1 MADEEKRNGAK
12 IVIRRMYRTSKDIAW
27 YATTDEQKAA
37 VSAATKKEHR
47 SLTTRRH
54 FNNGK
59 KLYYIKFFPRTELY
73 DAYAADANM
82 KAIDDAR
89 KAHNTEKGIK
99 EREVVI
105 TLEKFNM

>member
-1 MADEEKRNGAK
+1 MADEKNGAK
-12 IVIRRMYRTSKDIAW
+12 LVVRRMYRTSKDIAW
-27 YATTDEQKAA
+27 YTTTDEQKAA

-59 KLYYIKFFPRTELY
+59 KLYYIKFFPRAELY

-82 KAIDDAR
+82 KAINDAR

-99 EREVVI
+99 ENEIVI
-105 TLEKFNM
+105 DMPNFNM